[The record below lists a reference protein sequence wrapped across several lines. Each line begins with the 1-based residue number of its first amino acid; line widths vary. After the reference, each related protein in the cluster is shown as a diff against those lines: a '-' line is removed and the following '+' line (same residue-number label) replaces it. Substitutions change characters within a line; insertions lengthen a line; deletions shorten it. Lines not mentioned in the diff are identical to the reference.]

1 MGFKIETGGL
11 SDSPEVQ
18 ILETY
23 QQNPMCSAVGAQ
35 PAQLQGTAR
44 LGLK

>member
-1 MGFKIETGGL
+1 MGFKSETGGL
-11 SDSPEVQ
+11 SDSPEER
-18 ILETY
+18 IFETY
-23 QQNPMCSAVGAQ
+23 QQNPTWSAVDAQ